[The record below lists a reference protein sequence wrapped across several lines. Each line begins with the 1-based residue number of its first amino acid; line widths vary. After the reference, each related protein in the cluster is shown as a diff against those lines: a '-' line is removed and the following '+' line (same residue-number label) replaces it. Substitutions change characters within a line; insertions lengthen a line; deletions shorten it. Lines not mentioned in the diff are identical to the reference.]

1 MPEVGR
7 TDPGYQPLPTATT
20 TPTTTTGPT
29 FTLTGPTPL
38 TGPSLLPTDTAKRG
52 KARFEAEMSAAQGRL
67 FGGAWSHD
75 FNQWVLGLREDP
87 NDPEYNSILAWAKGN
102 AERKEKGLD
111 ASANNAGEKGTEG
124 FKIPEGILKKPTLT
138 AAQPAAGGD
147 TTSTAPVFQ
156 GGFKSA
162 ESDAEFGTERFQGGT
177 LQTQKRPD
185 DESPGNAE
193 LNKFRRDKGLM
204 LPPEDASRS
213 KTSGEYVYMGT
224 EKNPNGKAQRDLYMT
239 ADDAK
244 NAIGAIPEAKIAS
257 YQKMLGLP
265 QTGKIDNDL
274 MGLWNQAVQEAQV
287 YATQGRKVSVQELFD
302 IRVNALAARL
312 KARGG
317 GGGGGGGGLE
327 QDPEDMAAAD
337 YYFAMMQILGDT
349 SGVQS

>member
-7 TDPGYQPLPTATT
+7 EDPGYQPSSTATT

-52 KARFEAEMSAAQGRL
+52 KARFEAEMSAAQGRI

-87 NDPEYNSILAWAKGN
+87 EDPEYNAILAWAKSN

-124 FKIPEGILKKPTLT
+124 FKIPDGILKKPTLT
-138 AAQPAAGGD
+138 AVQPAAGGD
-147 TTSTAPVFQ
+147 KTPVFQ

-162 ESDAEFGTERFQGGT
+162 ESDAEFGKERFQGGT

-185 DESPGNAE
+185 DDSPGNAE
-193 LNKFRRDKGLM
+193 LNKFRREKGLM
-204 LPPEDASRS
+204 LPPEDASRA

-224 EKNPNGKAQRDLYMT
+224 EQNPNGKAQRDLYMT
-239 ADDAK
+239 EADAK
-244 NAIGAIPEAKIAS
+244 AAIGAIPEAKVAA

-265 QTGKIDNDL
+265 QTGKIDGDL
-274 MGLWNQAVQEAQV
+274 MTLWNNAVVQAQV
-287 YATQGRKVSVQELFD
+287 YAQNGKKVSVQELFD
-302 IRVNALAARL
+302 VRVNALAARL

-317 GGGGGGGGLE
+317 GGGGGGGGLQ

-337 YYFAMMQILGDT
+337 YYMAMMQILGDI
-349 SGVQS
+349 SGVQG